1 MDRRA
6 FKAAAREDVAAAA
19 CSPRRV
25 TLVFLLLIL
34 ALAVMD
40 IAVPSLL
47 EHVGSS
53 GHYLS
58 DAISAGSRNYMM
70 IVLFSLLCQAVLAML
85 MAGYTAF
92 SLALSRR
99 EACSL
104 NTLWEGFRRAGAVL
118 ALYLLRSLFIGLWA
132 GALSIPLSY
141 LLLALLPASLSDA
154 ALYSVLLAATLL
166 LMFVLSYRY
175 RMAYFLLMDDPSLSA
190 RQTLGRA
197 KAINQVHRA
206 ELFLLDLSFLPW
218 ILLGLLTCGVLLIWK
233 LPYMLSTY
241 ARSYQYMMDDYRRRQ
256 NNLQDYLARMWRKE
270 S

>member
-6 FKAAAREDVAAAA
+6 LKAAAREDLSAAS

-34 ALAVMD
+34 ALVVMD
-40 IAVPSLL
+40 VAVPYLI
-47 EHVGSS
+47 ERMGSS

-85 MAGYTAF
+85 TAGYTTF

-99 EACSL
+99 EPCAPDM
-104 NTLWEGFRRAGAVL
+104 LWEGFHRAGAVL
-118 ALYLLRSLFIGLWA
+118 ALYFLRALFIGLWA
-132 GALSIPLSY
+132 GVLSVPLSY
-141 LLLALLPASLSDA
+141 LLLALLPANLSDA
-154 ALYSVLLAATLL
+154 ALYYVLLGASAL
-166 LMFVLSYRY
+166 LMLILSYRY
-175 RMAYFLLMDDPSLSA
+175 RMAYFLLMDDPSLTA
-190 RQTLGRA
+190 RQALGRA
-197 KAINQVHRA
+197 RAINQVHRV

-218 ILLGLLTCGVLLIWK
+218 MLLGLLTCGILLIWK

-241 ARSYQYMMDDYRRRQ
+241 ARTYQYMLDDYRRRQ
-256 NNLQDYLARMWRKE
+256 DNLQDFLTRMQRGE
-270 S
+270 P